1 MAVDQTYWA
10 MKAYLG
16 VFVNDS
22 WRRRYALDR
31 GGSARGRSKMIGV
44 DVVMRRENG
53 KPIQAAPIVRSLRG
67 VRRGSIRQV
76 GVTESRNAHGAV
88 ITTRAAAIEP
98 RNSIAKVFR
107 GNEVMQMGIRALIE
121 QGCNLLPARDRRSCS
136 NRSRR
141 QVTIERTHIRTVGRR
156 VLNQHHIDVGAR
168 IGRRNEDR
176 PVGDRIYGGIGRA
189 GFTNVFG

>member
-1 MAVDQTYWA
+1 
-10 MKAYLG
+10 
-16 VFVNDS
+16 
-22 WRRRYALDR
+22 
-31 GGSARGRSKMIGV
+31 MIGV